1 MGAGEIG
8 GRARGSESGSAP
20 GAGPRSR
27 GGVEHS
33 GNLLVTPPPLP
44 PTEKGRADAEA
55 PGLGGGGGGEGGK
68 EGGGGRGR
76 GPGEIPRVSAAPAGL
91 RDGAQAA
98 PHEHVHP
105 RVLAPRGA
113 PHGDPRPPPP
123 PPPPPLPPRRSS
135 QFVFTLGKAGV
146 AVEGRRRGVGGG
158 YSREAEA
165 AAAAGSI
172 CCPSGRWRA
181 KSSWR
186 PARCRSMPATLQSA
200 VLTGGSTRTCT
211 ARGRTL

>member
-8 GRARGSESGSAP
+8 GWARGSESGSAP

-68 EGGGGRGR
+68 EGGGGARAR
-76 GPGEIPRVSAAPAGL
+76 TRRDPACLG
-91 RDGAQAA
+91 GARRPARRRA
-98 PHEHVHP
+98 GC
-105 RVLAPRGA
+105 APRTHA
-113 PHGDPRPPPP
+113 PPSPRSPWGSPWGPPHP

-146 AVEGRRRGVGGG
+146 AVEGRRRRVGGG

-181 KSSWR
+181 KSS
-186 PARCRSMPATLQSA
+186 
-200 VLTGGSTRTCT
+200 
-211 ARGRTL
+211 

>member
-33 GNLLVTPPPLP
+33 GNLLVTPPLP

-68 EGGGGRGR
+68 EGGGGARAR
-76 GPGEIPRVSAAPAGL
+76 TRRDPACLG
-91 RDGAQAA
+91 GARRPARRRA
-98 PHEHVHP
+98 GC
-105 RVLAPRGA
+105 APRTRA
-113 PHGDPRPPPP
+113 PPSPRSPWGSPWGPPPPPP